1 MHLCNHI
8 PKGRD
13 FLGIMNKG
21 LYDIFISYRRD
32 GGFELA
38 KHLYDLL
45 SRDGYTV
52 SFDIDTL
59 RNGDFDKALINN
71 IDNCQDF
78 ILIVDPKAFD
88 RVFDTTFP
96 IENDWMRQELAHA
109 LKHNKNVVPI
119 FLEGVTGFPTG
130 LPEDISA
137 ITKKNASIYNK
148 NYFDDFYRKL
158 KEIFLTTKSNQSQLV
173 ESNDDYEDAKLKGGI
188 IFHQLRISC
197 PICMGKGKI
206 TPKAVWTHGE
216 CGGKLYLGQDGTILC
231 EKCKIQSSLKEWT
244 FACPSHSN
252 VTNFIATNKY
262 RPCTAADL
270 ASVVAIN
277 ASLIT
282 NIGIDN
288 FNNILQ
294 GLSDGSQKQGKE
306 TEEHTITL
314 KISNTGETIPVYDID
329 LDIVTGKEL
338 LSQLCESGLVSVEK
352 GKIYRII
359 GVNNQPIFDDTKS
372 LAEIGIT
379 YGSTVVVVAKP
390 VGGCVPPTHL
400 QSTIEIR
407 TTWDGVGYEVEDVDL
422 NQVTNKDLIQ
432 QMVDAGVMKPESQC
446 STVAEDTYA
455 VYSLIDKDG
464 LKVEPDEIKTL
475 SQLGF
480 VNGDTIRIIQ
490 RGSGGAIQEQS
501 IRETCPK
508 ITYAPNNSDKN
519 SITEIR
525 YAKAKRAS
533 TWDWLKFGC
542 RRNFKR
548 DVVRNFVQKVT
559 SSIYAPAEVSRGDF
573 MMIQVFLYKDDEQE
587 KVESK
592 AKEVDPDAM
601 RKNFTPLYVP
611 VKKGDKVTA
620 HLQMSGK
627 GLELDET
634 DIEMIWQDHYTD
646 CQFSVYVP
654 EDYKPQS
661 VVGIVTLSVNGAP
674 AGRMT
679 FKSKIVDAPRSL
691 YAEIVSHKFNK
702 IFISYSHLDEDK
714 VKFIHQAYEAL
725 NVDHFFDRAYLKPG
739 DVYPEKIKNYIESTD
754 LFILCWSENAK
765 NSDYVQLEIEDAM
778 KRAYPGIDM
787 DKATLAI
794 HPLDIDPHADLP
806 EEMNKVYIFG
816 RM

>member
-1 MHLCNHI
+1 
-8 PKGRD
+8 
-13 FLGIMNKG
+13 MNKG

-45 SRDGYTV
+45 SRDGYSV

-78 ILIVDPKAFD
+78 ILIVDSKAFD
-88 RVFDTTFP
+88 RVFDISFP

-109 LKHNKNVVPI
+109 LKLNKNIVPI

-130 LPEDISA
+130 LPDDISA

-158 KEIFLTTKSNQSQLV
+158 KEIFLTTKSVQSQHV
-173 ESNDDYEDAKLKGGI
+173 ESDEDYEDAKLKGGI

-197 PICMGKGKI
+197 PICMAKGKI
-206 TPKAVWTHGE
+206 TPKAVWIHAE

-231 EKCKIQSSLKEWT
+231 EKCKIQSTLKEWT

-252 VTNFIATNKY
+252 TANFLATNKF
-262 RPCTAADL
+262 RPCAAADL

-277 ASLIT
+277 ANLIN

-288 FNNILQ
+288 FNNILE
-294 GLSDGSQKQGKE
+294 GLEEKTQE
-306 TEEHTITL
+306 NITEEQTITL
-314 KISNTGETIPVYDID
+314 KIGNTGETIPVNDID

-338 LSQLCESGLVSVEK
+338 LRQLCKSGLVPVEE
-352 GKIYRII
+352 GEIYRII
-359 GVNNQPIFDDTKS
+359 GVNNQPIVDDDKPLS
-372 LAEIGIT
+372 ELGVV
-379 YGSTVVVVAKP
+379 YGSTVIIVAKP
-390 VGGCVPPTHL
+390 VGGCSKKHIPSKAV
-400 QSTIEIR
+400 EVR
-407 TTWDGVGYEVEDVDL
+407 TTWDGAGYDIEDINLKEVTSWE
-422 NQVTNKDLIQ
+422 LISQ
-432 QMVDAGVMKPESQC
+432 LIDASVIDSSHSLPNGTIASFG
-446 STVAEDTYA
+446 
-455 VYSLIDKDG
+455 LIDKNG
-464 LKVEPDEIKTL
+464 GKIEPDDIKSL
-475 SQLGF
+475 ADLGF
-480 VNGDTIRIIQ
+480 SYGDTIRIIQ
-490 RGSGGAIQEQS
+490 RGCGGEPS
-501 IRETCPK
+501 VYGIRSYFPEEHKWFEPT
-508 ITYAPNNSDKN
+508 
-519 SITEIR
+519 
-525 YAKAKRAS
+525 
-533 TWDWLKFGC
+533 
-542 RRNFKR
+542 
-548 DVVRNFVQKVT
+548 KVS
-559 SSIYAPAEVSRGDF
+559 SSIYAPAEASRGDF
-573 MMIQVFLYKDDEQE
+573 ILIQVYLYKDEEQE
-587 KVESK
+587 KVQSK
-592 AKEVDPDAM
+592 AKEVDPDAV
-601 RKNFTPLYVP
+601 RKNFTPLDVT
-611 VKKGDKVTA
+611 VKNGDKVTA
-620 HLQMSGK
+620 HLHMTGK
-627 GLELDET
+627 GLELYET

-661 VVGIVTLSVNGAP
+661 VVGTVTLSVNGVP
-674 AGRMT
+674 AGRMM
-679 FKSKIVDAPRSL
+679 FKSKIVDSPRSL

-739 DVYPEKIKNYIESTD
+739 DVYPEKIKNYIASAD

-765 NSDYVQLEIEDAM
+765 NSEYVQLEIEDAM

-787 DKATLAI
+787 DKATLSI
-794 HPLDIDPHADLP
+794 HPLDIDPHAELP
-806 EEMNKVYIFG
+806 KEMNKVYNFG